1 MNDKEKNFEQLLDEE
16 REKKERAELVRR
28 KAPEC
33 KTSLGDLLRDAGLE
47 GDNRGRA

>member
-1 MNDKEKNFEQLLDEE
+1 MNDKKENFEQLLDEE
-16 REKKERAELVRR
+16 RKKEERAELVRR

-47 GDNRGRA
+47 GDNREKA